1 MRINNN
7 NSGWIEMICGPM
19 FSGKTEE
26 LIRRLKR
33 ALIANNSLKIFK
45 PFIDDRYSDTHIVSH
60 NNNSIKSELIT
71 NINDIL
77 VKSKKAQVIG
87 IDEVQFF
94 DNRIIKIA
102 NELAD
107 NGKRVIIAGLDKDY
121 LAKPFGP
128 VSSLLS
134 HAEFITKLNAIC
146 IICGDRAFFTKRIS
160 KENNQVIIGEKD
172 KYQARCRN
180 CFDKK

>member
-1 MRINNN
+1 M
-7 NSGWIEMICGPM
+7 
-19 FSGKTEE
+19 
-26 LIRRLKR
+26 
-33 ALIANNSLKIFK
+33 
-45 PFIDDRYSDTHIVSH
+45 
-60 NNNSIKSELIT
+60 
-71 NINDIL
+71 
-77 VKSKKAQVIG
+77 
-87 IDEVQFF
+87 QFF

>member
-7 NSGWIEMICGPM
+7 DSGWIEMICGPM
-19 FSGKTEE
+19 FRGKTEE

-45 PFIDDRYSDTHIVSH
+45 PFIDDRYSETHIVSH
-60 NNNSIKSELIT
+60 NNNSIESELIT

-94 DNRIIKIA
+94 DNHIIKIA
-102 NELAD
+102 N
-107 NGKRVIIAGLDKDY
+107 KIIYINIKWLI
-121 LAKPFGP
+121 L
-128 VSSLLS
+128 
-134 HAEFITKLNAIC
+134 
-146 IICGDRAFFTKRIS
+146 
-160 KENNQVIIGEKD
+160 KEKV
-172 KYQARCRN
+172 AH
-180 CFDKK
+180 KKILVNI

>member
-1 MRINNN
+1 MAKKSSVVKN
-7 NSGWIEMICGPM
+7 
-19 FSGKTEE
+19 
-26 LIRRLKR
+26 IRRKKLV
-33 ALIANNSLKIFK
+33 
-45 PFIDDRYSDTHIVSH
+45 DRYRSKRVKF
-60 NNNSIKSELIT
+60 KS
-71 NINDIL
+71 
-77 VKSKKAQVIG
+77 
-87 IDEVQFF
+87 
-94 DNRIIKIA
+94 IIKDPKTSLEEKREAFIGLEKLPRDSNPIRVRNRCNLTGRPRGYYRKFGLSRIA
-102 NELAD
+102 LRELAN

-146 IICGDRAFFTKRIS
+146 VTCGDRAFFTKRIS